1 MLATG
6 AESGSQDIALL
17 KLDGQLKG
25 HGQQLFDDNAVWIV
39 HRT

>member
-1 MLATG
+1 MLD
-6 AESGSQDIALL
+6 GSRVWFKDIALL